1 MISKKILEKTIRY
14 TGDVTDIDNP
24 DKDTAKTPI
33 FEQSN
38 YYVVAESPYLV
49 IQNQQPQEVE
59 EEVDEEIIKEISKFN
74 YKAVL
79 VPAF

>member
-1 MISKKILEKTIRY
+1 MLNKKILEKIIRY
-14 TGDVTDIDNP
+14 TGEAADIDNP
-24 DKDTAKTPI
+24 DKNTAKTPI

-38 YYVVAESPYLV
+38 YYVVAESPYV
-49 IQNQQPQEVE
+49 VVQNQQPQEIE

-79 VPAF
+79 VPAL